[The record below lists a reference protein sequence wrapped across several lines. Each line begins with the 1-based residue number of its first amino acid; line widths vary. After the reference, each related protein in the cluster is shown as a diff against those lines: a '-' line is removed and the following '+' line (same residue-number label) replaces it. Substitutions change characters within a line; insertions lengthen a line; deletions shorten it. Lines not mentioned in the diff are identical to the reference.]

1 MKYNIPKEISTEMKL
16 SDKIFLKDL
25 IITIIS
31 LFVASLFNGFVY
43 RPLIVVYYIFVFL
56 STVYLVNRS
65 INNPKK
71 RVFQSIYLALRR
83 DRTTYV
89 AE

>member
-25 IITIIS
+25 IITIIA